1 MTREDLEAFDHDA
14 VLRDGRTVRIRLMR
28 DDDLDRMMALWSRLS
43 EETIRMRFFAPR
55 TMSREEMRY
64 FVEVDQDRRFAAVAE
79 SAGRI
84 VGVVRFDRLPEDPST
99 AEFAVA
105 VEDAEQGRGIGTA
118 LLRALVRA
126 AERLGVR
133 GLTGD
138 VLRENEAMLRVM
150 RDAGLEPSYRDTG
163 DVVATSFRAAPS
175 ASYLLS
181 LDEQQRISAV
191 AAVTSAL
198 RPGSIAVVDADERTR
213 CDLLLARLR
222 ASGFPGRVSWGL
234 DDLRGPPELVVAC
247 GLPSASADLAERA
260 GQAGASA
267 LVLLAPGQRPRDASE
282 DALEVAR
289 RYGLRLLGPHS
300 AGILHNAED
309 VRLHAT
315 ASPALP
321 LPGGLALVS
330 RAGTAGLTLL
340 EAAARRG
347 LGVRAFTCV
356 GDEADLGV
364 IDLLQYWEA
373 DEAVDVVGLSLDGL
387 RDPRRLGR
395 IARRMAR
402 ATPIVAV
409 VEGPDPLDRG
419 DGPEP
424 GDGALVDALL
434 RQSGIIGVDSAA
446 TLLDVARLL
455 SAQPLPRGKGD
466 AVLAD
471 DDDAA
476 TEAAAALRDEG
487 LEPHVAHPEPAA
499 LRALAED
506 VDAVVALLG
515 DAPPE
520 GLLAALTEATAGLE
534 PAVPALVVRTG
545 AGAASRLET
554 AAVPAFASAREAA
567 RALAA
572 VARYARWR
580 DRAPARAATAADLD
594 AEALRAVLDDAVGD
608 RTRASLDAH
617 ATGALLEAAG
627 VATTGGEGPADAT
640 ALRVRL
646 HHDRDVG
653 PILAVGPS
661 GEEEA
666 SRVGLHPLAGHD
678 VEDLLAGLRHD
689 PRLNGADLEEVGYL
703 LLHLGAIVE
712 VVPDVETLDLDPVV
726 VGPRGLAVAAST
738 ITRAGPR

>member
-14 VLRDGRTVRIRLMR
+14 PLRDGRTVRIRLMR
-28 DDDLDRMMALWSRLS
+28 DDDLDQMMALWSRLS

-64 FVEVDQDRRFAAVAE
+64 FVEVDQDRRFAAVADV
-79 SAGRI
+79 AGRI
-84 VGVVRFDRLPEDPST
+84 VGVARFDRLPEDPST

-133 GLTGD
+133 SLAGD

-163 DVVATSFRAAPS
+163 DVVATSFRANPS

-181 LDEQQRISAV
+181 LDEQQRTSAV
-191 AAVTSAL
+191 AAAASVL
-198 RPGSIAVVDADERTR
+198 RPRSVAVVGADERTR

-222 ASGFPGRVSWGL
+222 AGGFGGGVAWGL
-234 DDLRGPPELVVAC
+234 DDLPGPPELVVAC
-247 GLPSASADLAERA
+247 GPPSASADLAERA
-260 GQAGASA
+260 GRAGASA
-267 LVLLAPGQRPRDASE
+267 LVLLAPGQQPRDASGE
-282 DALEVAR
+282 ALEVAR
-289 RYGLRLLGPHS
+289 RHGLRLLGPHS
-300 AGILHNAED
+300 AGVLHNAED

-347 LGVRAFTCV
+347 LGVRAFACV

-364 IDLLQYWEA
+364 VDLLQYWEA
-373 DEAVDVVGLSLDGL
+373 DRAVGVVGLSLDGL
-387 RDPRRLGR
+387 RDPRALGR

-402 ATPIVAV
+402 STPIVAV
-409 VEGPDPLDRG
+409 VDGPDPLDRDG
-419 DGPEP
+419 GPEP
-424 GDGALVDALL
+424 GDDALVDALL

-455 SAQPLPRGKGD
+455 SAQPLPRGRGV

-476 TEAAAALRDEG
+476 AEAASALREEG
-487 LEPHVAHPEPAA
+487 LEPVVAHPEPAA
-499 LRALAED
+499 LRALAERA
-506 VDAVVALLG
+506 DAVVALLG
-515 DAPPE
+515 DTPPE
-520 GLLAALTEATAGLE
+520 GLLAALAEATAGLE
-534 PAVPALVVRTG
+534 PAVPALVVRAG
-545 AGAASRLET
+545 AGAGSRLET
-554 AAVPAFASAREAA
+554 AEVPAFASTGEAA

-580 DRAPARAATAADLD
+580 DRAPARAASAADLD
-594 AEALRAVLDDAVGD
+594 AEALRALLDDTVGGPGTA
-608 RTRASLDAH
+608 RLDAG
-617 ATGALLEAAG
+617 AAGALLAAAG
-627 VATTGGEGPADAT
+627 VATTDAAEAGEAT

-646 HHDRDVG
+646 RHDRAVG
-653 PILAVGPS
+653 AILAVGPP
-661 GEEEA
+661 GAEQA
-666 SRVGLHPLAGHD
+666 SVVGLHPLAGDD
-678 VEDLLAGLRHD
+678 VTDLLAGLRRD
-689 PRLNGADLEEVGYL
+689 PRLDGADLAGLGSL
-703 LLHLGAIVE
+703 LGRLGALVE
-712 VVPDVETLDLDPVV
+712 AVPDLEALDLDPVL
-726 VGPRGLAVAAST
+726 VGPHGLAVAGSVVTLAPA
-738 ITRAGPR
+738 R